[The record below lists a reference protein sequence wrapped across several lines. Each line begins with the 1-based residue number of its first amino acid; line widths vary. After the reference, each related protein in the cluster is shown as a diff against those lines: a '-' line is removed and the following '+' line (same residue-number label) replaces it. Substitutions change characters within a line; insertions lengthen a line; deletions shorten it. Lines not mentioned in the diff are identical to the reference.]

1 MAGIVFVLLNP
12 SNYWTQYV
20 CSEVIFLLSKVI
32 REGFLMVIKSIR
44 EVKPFAKC
52 TANVI
57 IDAWEAC
64 LLYRPSLLTSW

>member
-20 CSEVIFLLSKVI
+20 CSEVVFLLSKVVK
-32 REGFLMVIKSIR
+32 EGLLMVIRSIW

-64 LLYRPSLLTSW
+64 LPYRPSLLTSW